1 MVGCAGVMQ
10 AAAVFIDGVMA
21 IAKKEAAT
29 TTTLKAALP
38 SILTTEIATRAASV
52 EMSRMVL
59 APNTLP
65 MAIVLRV
72 SFEMASVTVVAPCI
86 GSMASDTLA
95 IIWRTEKRAE
105 EAILS

>member
-1 MVGCAGVMQ
+1 
-10 AAAVFIDGVMA
+10 
-21 IAKKEAAT
+21 
-29 TTTLKAALP
+29 
-38 SILTTEIATRAASV
+38 
-52 EMSRMVL
+52 
-59 APNTLP
+59 